1 MSNNVTDPSGNV
13 FATQNNGVA
22 NYPFGA
28 ICIVNADTSIT
39 NINAANPLPVNG
51 TLTVN
56 AGTNLNTSA
65 LALESGGKL
74 ASIDTKTP
82 ALGQA
87 LAAASVPVVLT
98 AAQVTTLTPP
108 TTITANAGTNLNTSA
123 LALESGGKL
132 ASIDTKTPALGQA
145 LAAASVPVVLTAAQ
159 ITTLTP
165 PTTITANA
173 GTNLNTSAL
182 ALEAGNIATVATN
195 TANGTACTGVSLPTG
210 GVGRFGWLS
219 AIYSAIVAPLPAGT
233 NLIGK
238 VGIDQ
243 TTPGLTN
250 GVQLPA
256 NQVLGGGGTAKI
268 QASNVVGSVSTIVS
282 TELNSL
288 ANNSQVVSSVA
299 GSSGVITVPTQPQLR
314 VELFVTFGT
323 APTAGTTI
331 LVWFLQTI
339 DGGTTYEDGSSTVTP
354 TRNADV
360 IFTVNAITTGQHLQK
375 IVDTPISNF
384 KVLVKN
390 NGTTQAFA
398 ATLNTLKI
406 LPFTRQNQ

>member
-1 MSNNVTDPSGNV
+1 MPNNVTDPSGNV

-28 ICIVNADTSIT
+28 ICIVNADTSVT
-39 NINAANPLPVNG
+39 SINGANPLPVNG

-56 AGTNLNTSA
+56 AGTNLNTS
-65 LALESGGKL
+65 L
-74 ASIDTKTP
+74 
-82 ALGQA
+82 
-87 LAAASVPVVLT
+87 
-98 AAQVTTLTPP
+98 
-108 TTITANAGTNLNTSA
+108 

-182 ALEAGNIATVATN
+182 ALETGNIATVATN

-219 AIYSAIVAPLPAGT
+219 AIYSAIIAALPSGS
-233 NLIGK
+233 NIIGK

-243 TTPGLTN
+243 STAGLTN

-299 GSSGVITVPTQPQLR
+299 GSSGVITVPAQPQLR

>member
-1 MSNNVTDPSGNV
+1 MPNNVTDPAGDV
-13 FATQNNGVA
+13 FATQNIAGV

-28 ICIVNADTSIT
+28 VCIINADGSET

-51 TLTVN
+51 PLTVN

-123 LALESGGKL
+123 LALESGG
-132 ASIDTKTPALGQA
+132 
-145 LAAASVPVVLTAAQ
+145 
-159 ITTLTP
+159 
-165 PTTITANA
+165 
-173 GTNLNTSAL
+173 NL
-182 ALEAGNIATVATN
+182 ATVATN
-195 TANGTACTGVSLPTG
+195 TGNGTACTGVTMPTG

-219 AIYSAIVAPLPAGT
+219 AIYSAIIAALPAGS

-243 TTPGLTN
+243 TTPGGTN
-250 GVQLPA
+250 GVQLPV

-268 QASNVVGSVSTIVS
+268 QASNAVGSVSTIVT

-288 ANNSQVVSSVA
+288 ANNSLVVSSVA
-299 GSSGVITVPTQPQLR
+299 GSSGVITAPTQPQLL

-323 APTAGTTI
+323 APTANTSI
-331 LVWFLQTI
+331 LVWFLKTI
-339 DGGTTYEDGSSTVTP
+339 DGGTSYEDGSSAVTP
-354 TRNADV
+354 TRNPDL
-360 IFTVNAITTGQHLQK
+360 IFSVNAVTTGQHLQK
-375 IVDTPISNF
+375 ICDTPQTNF
-384 KVLVKN
+384 KVLIKN
-390 NGTTQAFA
+390 NGTGQAFA
-398 ATLNTLKI
+398 ASANTLKI
-406 LPFTRQNQ
+406 LPYTRQQA